1 LIKGLDDEPWH
12 GCFLSNVFLS
22 VLIPQMKTLRN
33 NEGERCRSEP
43 VRRKK
48 LHSTPGTD
56 EAKLVLL

>member
-1 LIKGLDDEPWH
+1 LIKGSTDELWQWR
-12 GCFLSNVFLS
+12 FFSNVFLS

-33 NEGERCRSEP
+33 NEGERYCSET